1 MLFFG
6 ATYGAVSLLGWL
18 DHLIPFVW
26 LRWLMLP
33 FGLALFVGILMV
45 AYEISIYKQCGGD
58 YDNA

>member
-1 MLFFG
+1 
-6 ATYGAVSLLGWL
+6 
-18 DHLIPFVW
+18 
-26 LRWLMLP
+26 MLP